1 MEDFEK
7 EAINTALYWNEEG
20 FNKRNR
26 EIFIEYM
33 HFPNIRLWE
42 NQFFIFETEEE
53 IINSF
58 DDQSESLLNEG
69 WHHTVTLN
77 IKAIQSDETKV
88 HLLLHQSRRNKNN
101 EEYDNFHTLWIVTKI
116 NNKWGI
122 QFRSSFLDGATHI
135 NEQGY

>member
-42 NQFFIFETEEE
+42 NQFFGKCE
-53 IINSF
+53 
-58 DDQSESLLNEG
+58 
-69 WHHTVTLN
+69 
-77 IKAIQSDETKV
+77 
-88 HLLLHQSRRNKNN
+88 LLHLKC
-101 EEYDNFHTLWIVTKI
+101 TW
-116 NNKWGI
+116 
-122 QFRSSFLDGATHI
+122 
-135 NEQGY
+135 

>member
-42 NQFFIFETEEE
+42 NQFFIFETEKTPF
-53 IINSF
+53 S
-58 DDQSESLLNEG
+58 
-69 WHHTVTLN
+69 
-77 IKAIQSDETKV
+77 
-88 HLLLHQSRRNKNN
+88 
-101 EEYDNFHTLWIVTKI
+101 
-116 NNKWGI
+116 
-122 QFRSSFLDGATHI
+122 
-135 NEQGY
+135 